1 MKFIIL
7 FLTLQISQV
16 FALDAV
22 VTVLETP
29 LLSEPHLKA
38 KAVQYLRK
46 GQIIK
51 VHSSVHNSKAYD
63 HLAPSVEKLKQL
75 KQERDEAPE
84 WTQDPLFK
92 GEATE
97 ASLDDEFI
105 PTLDRQGNKVYVI
118 RQHLYFYFNDR
129 KELDQN
135 ISSHDP
141 TDYRLEEP
149 LPKKYPLFTQTG
161 YRGLVT
167 LGFTQPYSESYPYLS
182 NVKAKGY
189 SSPIDFNFTY
199 LRQSPDHKADRLYI
213 GATLGIRKFS
223 NSFYLFN
230 NVEAQEE
237 GFKLGLGPTVS
248 YDAYKGL
255 KNRLNLYGT
264 ILVNF
269 FNQINVEQTQ
279 GGLEEARNYRAINLA
294 PRLGLQYHR
303 KSILEDVDFV
313 LGTSYE
319 VEPAITYRSNS
330 AANQGTWWRSRGSDK
345 FRTRASFS
353 LAGYIGFQTAY

>member
-7 FLTLQISQV
+7 LFAILSSRV
-16 FALDAV
+16 FALEAV

-29 LLSEPHLKA
+29 LLSEPNLNA

-46 GQIIK
+46 GQVIK
-51 VHSSVHNSKAYD
+51 VHPSVHNSTSYD
-63 HLAPSVEKLKQL
+63 HMAPDLEKLKRL
-75 KQERDEAPE
+75 KQERDESPD
-84 WTQDPLFK
+84 WNQDPLFK
-92 GEATE
+92 GEATQ

-118 RQHLYFYFNDR
+118 RHHLYFYFNDK
-129 KELDQN
+129 KELDQT

-149 LPKKYPLFTQTG
+149 LPKKYPLFTPTG

-199 LRQSPDHKADRLYI
+199 LRQAPDDKADRLYI
-213 GATLGIRKFS
+213 GATLGMRKFS

-237 GFKLGLGPTVS
+237 GFKMGVGPTAS

-255 KNRLNLYGT
+255 KNRVNLYGT
-264 ILVNF
+264 IQVLF
-269 FNQINVEQTQ
+269 FNQINISQTQ
-279 GGLEEARNYRAINLA
+279 GSLEEARNYRSLNLA

-303 KSILEDVDFV
+303 KSVLDEIDFV

-319 VEPAITYRSNS
+319 MEPATTYRSNS